1 MPKWLCIWNLGH
13 ETPHACMPMKV
24 FSLMSLDE
32 KKYDVLKIPHTTVIR
47 SAKCGRLCE
56 ITKCTTFPFRNDREN
71 QEKQERFRFR
81 LTTQV
86 LDKKQDHD
94 FNLT

>member
-1 MPKWLCIWNLGH
+1 MKGMPKWLCIWNLGH

-47 SAKCGRLCE
+47 RLQVVQNVVVCAK
-56 ITKCTTFPFRNDREN
+56 
-71 QEKQERFRFR
+71 
-81 LTTQV
+81 
-86 LDKKQDHD
+86 
-94 FNLT
+94 